1 MRNYRHNIFNP
12 LFALGFL
19 VASAVAAA
27 APELSISTLVEKD
40 VQVTD
45 ENGQSRVE
53 RVEAADVAP
62 GETLY
67 FTLTYRNSGDSAAT
81 NVKLDNPVSGDTVYV
96 PGSAWGEGSEILF
109 SIDGGE
115 TYKKAAALTYQ
126 VDSQTR
132 TAEPEQYNA
141 VRWIVGEI
149 PAGGQGSVGF
159 SARVK

>member
-1 MRNYRHNIFNP
+1 MRNYLHITLTP
-12 LFALGFL
+12 LFLLAFIATSTM
-19 VASAVAAA
+19 ASA

-40 VQVTD
+40 VQRVD

-67 FTLTYRNSGDSAAT
+67 FTLTYRNSGDTAAT

-149 PAGGQGSVGF
+149 PAGEQGSVGF